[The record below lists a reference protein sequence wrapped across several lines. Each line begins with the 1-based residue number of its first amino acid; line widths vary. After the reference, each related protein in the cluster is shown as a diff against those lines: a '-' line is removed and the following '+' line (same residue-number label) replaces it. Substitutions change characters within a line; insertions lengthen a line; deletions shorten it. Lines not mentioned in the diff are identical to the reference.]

1 MRLSA
6 RCQRCGKHS
15 ALRNQYTEGKE
26 MLMECSLRLKALRQL
41 RSSTPVLGQM
51 YVYSTLISH
60 SYLQIRSM
68 SGTGYPT

>member
-1 MRLSA
+1 
-6 RCQRCGKHS
+6 
-15 ALRNQYTEGKE
+15 